1 MSMRYFDFENS
12 KYGFPL
18 AMDAHRFEDNTDLIF
33 EAEPHTINFFEIMF
47 FEQGSGVAYTNEK
60 RIDLCPGT
68 ILFAFPNQ
76 IKQYEFDKNS
86 VKGFHLI
93 FKPEF
98 LESFFQDKTLVY
110 KLPYFYNYSFAP
122 YIVAS
127 APDFEVF
134 KILLSEI
141 VFEIGTFRS
150 DSPNMIRAF
159 LASILLRL
167 DRLFRAFH
175 HIANEGSN
183 NNLLTR
189 FKMLMEEHVNSNL
202 NCNQYADLLKIHRN
216 ELNRQIKAYTGHSP
230 IHLIQRRKVQE
241 IKQRLLL
248 DEQSIAQI
256 AVELHFSDPN
266 NLSRFFKK
274 LTGISPS
281 AYKQNM
287 QNDSFS

>member
-1 MSMRYFDFENS
+1 MRYFDFDDS

-33 EAEPHTINFFEIMF
+33 EAGPHTINFFEIMF
-47 FEQGSGVAYTNEK
+47 FEQGNGVAYTNEK
-60 RIDLCPGT
+60 RIELCPGT
-68 ILFAFPNQ
+68 ILFASPNQ
-76 IKQYEFDKNS
+76 IKQCDFDKNG

-98 LESFFQDKTLVY
+98 LESFFHDKTLVY

-122 YIVAS
+122 YIVATVR
-127 APDFEVF
+127 DFELF
-134 KILLSEI
+134 KSMLSEI
-141 VFEIGTFRS
+141 VFEIGAFQS
-150 DSPNMIRAF
+150 DSPNMIRAL

-175 HIANEGSN
+175 HIASESANS
-183 NNLLTR
+183 NLLTR
-189 FKMLMEEHVNSNL
+189 FKMLMEEQINSNL
-202 NCNQYADLLKIHRN
+202 NCNQYASLLKIHRN
-216 ELNRQIKAYTGHSP
+216 ELNHKIKAYTGHSP
-230 IHLIQRRKVQE
+230 ITLLQHRKIQE
-241 IKQRLLL
+241 IKQRLLS

-256 AVELHFSDPN
+256 AFELHFSDPN

-274 LTGISPS
+274 LTGLSPS
-281 AYKQNM
+281 AYKQKM